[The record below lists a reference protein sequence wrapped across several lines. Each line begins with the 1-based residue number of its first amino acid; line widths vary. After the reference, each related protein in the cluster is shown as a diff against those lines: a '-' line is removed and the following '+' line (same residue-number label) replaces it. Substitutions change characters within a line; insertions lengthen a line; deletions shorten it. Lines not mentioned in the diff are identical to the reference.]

1 MKLKLLERSLC
12 RTPVFSSKDRLEDKW
27 PELKEMIKTASP
39 AFYQIVK
46 DYTSEDLKGL
56 DQKIGFTI
64 WKYFNR
70 ARYRPTPFG
79 SFAAFSLVQVST
91 APQSP
96 IIVEEN
102 FLMHQFMDWKET
114 ENHTTDAI
122 AQVRTS
128 RWFMTNSTIYQ
139 VGQTIRYIRLK
150 NGVFELASVNCFS
163 QLQSILMLCRE
174 KTPLETIY
182 DKMITEFE
190 LKTGEI
196 QDLLLQ
202 MVSLQLLTTEKNI
215 NITGEDYFQ
224 RMKIRNTKSITSYLI
239 AERKTHAGGLDKNEL
254 YEVQEVINFLTK
266 HLSTIENRQL
276 NKFRDAFI
284 RKFERRA
291 IPLMVAMDLEAGVGY
306 GDLGEHETDYLIAN
320 LLNTQQPSENDVI
333 QIPYTKLH
341 RFLLDHLTKGGP
353 IRLEEFTSNQ
363 SATTL
368 PLANTLSVLFHFWQG
383 RPVIENIGG
392 CTANALLGRFTLAST
407 ELEKFGRQIATI
419 EGNANPGI
427 LFFDVAYQ
435 MEKEVDN
442 VNRRKQL
449 YQFELPI
456 LTWSCNDAPLNFD
469 DIVVT
474 VVGSEIILWSKKYQK
489 RMVPRIP
496 SAYNYNRSDLAV
508 FRFLCDLQHQGIKS
522 DLNFKFTYLFPNL
535 SKYPRVCFKNVI
547 LSPASWL
554 LPDKLLQ
561 AIKSDDLNNGIIR
574 LKEWLCKE
582 GIDFPFKAGNSDQ
595 TLCFDPREDSDIH
608 AFLSYCRQQGQQMI
622 YISEALISDYQVI
635 SGNPAKVHVAQFIA
649 SYSHEN
655 KIYAPYELVVPK
667 ENNHA
672 VRVIPPGDDW
682 LYFEIYCH
690 QARANS
696 ILNDRISILLRQI
709 KDKIHKW
716 FFIRYEDPVPH
727 IRLRIKLKDVGDGY
741 LVVGQLRSLIDLDI
755 KNGLIL
761 EIQIKTYFRETDRYG
776 SDRIELVEQL
786 FFHDS
791 KYVLTL
797 LAMKKNPETLYA
809 SALSMMQ
816 YIVTTVFADNDE
828 LMIFVKGMADSFGK
842 ELNMNPAIFKKLNQ
856 RYKELNNNVNLNSNT
871 SNILPYRLRL
881 AYARVLKDSNSTER
895 RCLLADLFHM
905 HINRLFNANQR
916 CHEAILYQY
925 LFKILAA
932 KRGRSVIL
940 SEY

>member
-12 RTPVFSSKDRLEDKW
+12 RTPVFSPKDRLEDKW
-27 PELKEMIKTASP
+27 PELKKMIKTASP

-56 DQKIGFTI
+56 DPKIGFTI

-79 SFAAFSLVQVST
+79 SFAAFSIVPVST
-91 APQSP
+91 AAESP
-96 IIVEEN
+96 IVLNDN
-102 FLMHQFMDWKET
+102 FLMHQFIDWKET
-114 ENHTTDAI
+114 ENHATDTI

-128 RWFMTNSTIYQ
+128 RWFMTNSTIYK
-139 VGQTIRYIRLK
+139 VGEAIRYIRLK
-150 NGVFELASVNCFS
+150 NGAFEIASVNCFS
-163 QLQSILMLCRE
+163 QLQTILMLCRE
-174 KTPLETIY
+174 KTPPETIY
-182 DKMITEFE
+182 DKMIKEFE
-190 LKTGEI
+190 LKIGEI

-202 MVSLQLLTTEKNI
+202 MISLQLLTTEKNI
-215 NITGEDYFQ
+215 NITGEDFFQ
-224 RMKIRNTKSITSYLI
+224 RMKLGNMKSITSYLI
-239 AERKTHAGGLDKNEL
+239 AERKTYAGGLDKNEL
-254 YEVQEVINFLTK
+254 YEVQEVIDFLTK
-266 HLSTIENRQL
+266 QLPTIENRQL

-284 RKFERRA
+284 RKFEHRA
-291 IPLMVAMDLEAGVGY
+291 IPLMVAMDLEAGIGY
-306 GDLGEHETDYLIAN
+306 GELGGHENDYQLADLLSI
-320 LLNTQQPSENDVI
+320 QQPSEKEEI

-341 RFLLDHLTKGGP
+341 RFLLDQLTKGAP
-353 IRLEEFTSNQ
+353 IRLEEFISNQ
-363 SATTL
+363 SASTL

-383 RPVIENIGG
+383 QPVIENIGG

-407 ELEKFGRQIATI
+407 EIESFGQQIAAI
-419 EGNANPGI
+419 EENANPGI

-435 MEKEVDN
+435 MEKAVDN

-456 LTWSCNDAPLNFD
+456 LTWSCNDTPLNFD
-469 DIVVT
+469 DILVT
-474 VVGSEIILWSKKYQK
+474 VMRSEIVLWSKKYQK

-522 DLNFKFTYLFPNL
+522 DLNFKLSFLFPNL
-535 SKYPRVCFKNVI
+535 SNYPRVCYKKVI

-554 LPDKLLQ
+554 LPDKLLKT
-561 AIKSDDLNNGIIR
+561 IKSGGLDNGKITLN
-574 LKEWLCKE
+574 EWLHME
-582 GIDFPFKAGNSDQ
+582 GINFPFKAGHSDQ
-595 TLCFDPREDSDIH
+595 TLCFDPREDSDMH
-608 AFLSYCRQQGQQMI
+608 AFLSYCRQQSNYMI
-622 YISEALISDYQVI
+622 YITEALLSDYEVV
-635 SGNPAKVHVAQFIA
+635 SGNPSKLHVAQFVA

-655 KIYAPYELVVPK
+655 QVYAPYELIIPK
-667 ENNHA
+667 ENCHA
-672 VRVIPPGDDW
+672 VGMIPPGDDW

-696 ILNDRISILLRQI
+696 ILNGRISLLLKQI
-709 KDKIHKW
+709 KGKIRKW
-716 FFIRYEDPVPH
+716 FFIRYEDPGPH
-727 IRLRIKLKDVGDGY
+727 IRLRIQLKDVGQGY
-741 LVVGQLRSLIDLDI
+741 RVIGQLRSLIDLDF

-761 EIQIKTYFRETDRYG
+761 DIQIKTYFRETDRYG

-791 KYVLTL
+791 KYVLTQ
-797 LAMKKNPETLYA
+797 LATKKNPETLYA

-816 YIVTTVFADNDE
+816 HIVTIVFADLNE
-828 LMIFVKGMADSFGK
+828 QMIFVKGMADGFGK

-856 RYKELNNNVNLNSNT
+856 HYRELNDNVNLSGNT
-871 SNILPYRLRL
+871 LNILPYRLRL
-881 AYARVLKDSNSTER
+881 AYASVLKGSNSTDR
-895 RCLLADLFHM
+895 RRLLADLFHM
-905 HINRLFNANQR
+905 HINRLFNADQR

-925 LFKILAA
+925 LSKILAA
-932 KRGRSVIL
+932 KRGRSMIL